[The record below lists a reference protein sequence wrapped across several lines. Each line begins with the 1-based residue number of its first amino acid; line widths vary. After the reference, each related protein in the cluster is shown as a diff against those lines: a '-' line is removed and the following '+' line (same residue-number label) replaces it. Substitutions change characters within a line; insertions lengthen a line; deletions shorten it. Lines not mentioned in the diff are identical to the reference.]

1 MEDEKRAKTIRRRK
15 KSTKKIGTV
24 QKRGR
29 RRKGEKEGRRGRESK
44 EYKERL

>member
-15 KSTKKIGTV
+15 KSTKVEDRNCTK
-24 QKRGR
+24 KRD
-29 RRKGEKEGRRGRESK
+29 KEKEKKREGREAK